1 MRAATR
7 RSFVSVLALAL
18 TLAAPRLRA
27 DVPSAASPPGPAPD
41 DPALESLVAE
51 ALARNPDLREAQ
63 ERLEAARA
71 RPAQARSLSD
81 PMLSVTLT
89 NDGWAPSLGEMP
101 MTTLAFMG
109 SQDLP
114 YPGKRGLR
122 GELASLEADQ
132 IGQQL
137 ERARLSVAASVK
149 RAYYGLLQARGL
161 LEIVREQA
169 ELWRQIEAMARA
181 RYAVGQGAQQDVLRV
196 QIEVTRIGQLEAEQ
210 VAEARVRLAEI
221 NRLLDRAP
229 SAPLETTGRLQLAP
243 AGGPLPEVLESLRGS
258 SPELKHARLAV
269 ERGRVA
275 VALAR
280 KDFKPDFSVQAGYM
294 NRGGLDPMWL
304 AGVGVKLPVY
314 RKRIQ
319 GAAAEAEAG
328 LRASERRVE
337 AVELQL
343 RFRTEERLAQLEA
356 SAEIARLFDG
366 GVIPQG
372 RMSVEAAIA
381 SYQAGKVP
389 FVSVLEALYALYN
402 DRSAYVRVLA
412 GHARTRA
419 SLEEA
424 SLEPSEDV
432 VSVSGGPQMV
442 RGAATGGGSGMSG
455 GMGNR

>member
-7 RSFVSVLALAL
+7 RSFVTALALTL

-27 DVPSAASPPGPAPD
+27 DVPAAASPRDPAPD
-41 DPALESLVAE
+41 DPVLDSLVTE
-51 ALARNPDLREAQ
+51 ALARNPDLRAAQ
-63 ERLEAARA
+63 ERVEAARV
-71 RPAQARSLSD
+71 RPAQARSLPD
-81 PMLSVTLT
+81 PMLSMTYT
-89 NDGWAPSLGEMP
+89 NDGWAPTLGEMP

-122 GELASLEADQ
+122 GDLTSLEADQ
-132 IGQQL
+132 VAQQL
-137 ERARLSVAASVK
+137 ERARLSVTASVK
-149 RAYYGLLQARGL
+149 RAYYGLLQARAL

-169 ELWRQIEAMARA
+169 DLWRQIEGLARS

-210 VAEARVRLAEI
+210 LAEAQVRLAEI
-221 NRLLDRAP
+221 NRLLDREPGAP
-229 SAPLETTGRLQLAP
+229 IETNERLHLAP
-243 AGGPLPEVLESLRGS
+243 AGGPLPEVLESLRGL
-258 SPELKHARLAV
+258 SPELKDARLAV

-280 KDFKPDFSVQAGYM
+280 KDFKPDFNVQAAYM

-314 RKRIQ
+314 RKRIE
-319 GAAAEAEAG
+319 GAVAEAEAR
-328 LRASERRVE
+328 LRESERRVE

-343 RFRTEERLAQLEA
+343 RFRTQERLAQLEA
-356 SAEIARLFDG
+356 AAVIARLFDG

-381 SYQAGKVP
+381 SYESGKVP

-412 GHARTRA
+412 GHASTRA

-424 SLEPSEDV
+424 SLDPGAGLPPL
-432 VSVSGGPQMV
+432 GGAPAMATNV
-442 RGAATGGGSGMSG
+442 PGGAGSGMSG